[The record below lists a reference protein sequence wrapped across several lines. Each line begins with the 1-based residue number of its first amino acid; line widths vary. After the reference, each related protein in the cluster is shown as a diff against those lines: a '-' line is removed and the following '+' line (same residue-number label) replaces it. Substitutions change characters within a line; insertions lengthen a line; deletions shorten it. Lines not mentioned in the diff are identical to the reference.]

1 MKIFKLFFAGIVVAV
16 LLLSSCKKTANP
28 DVVKI
33 HLADEPDKL
42 QPYFAT
48 NAYARQVMRHVFYT
62 LMEYDPKTYAY
73 SPMMAK
79 AAPVIAVVDTG
90 KNLRSFTYELL
101 DEAVWDNGKP
111 VLASDYEFSLKLI
124 LNPKS
129 AASRWRPFFM
139 GIKDFNIDPA
149 NPKKFTIIAEND
161 LLVADAFGSI
171 YILPEYIYDPKGLM
185 KKFDVGVLAN
195 ATMAAELESKEPSL
209 QEFADFSSEVKFS
222 REAGS
227 VVGCGPYALT
237 KWETGQYILLKKK
250 ENWWGNSIQRN
261 LFAAAPEQL
270 FYKILKDDPATIAEI
285 KNGNLDIVGAIKPD
299 NFLQLKSDPAV
310 AANYNFLNPATLQ
323 YSYYVFNTKN
333 DKLADVKVRQA
344 LAHLVDIPTVISK
357 IMKGFAV
364 PVTGPILAANTY
376 ANKTLQPIAYDPEQ
390 AKKLLK
396 EAGWQDSNG
405 DGTLDKMLNG
415 KLTDLSI
422 QLLYAP
428 QGAGKDVTLMFQENC
443 RKVGIKLD
451 IVPKDI
457 AGTKAEVKK
466 RNFEMFLLASVSDL
480 SMPDLFQAWHTSSDS
495 PDGGNAS
502 GFGSPETD
510 KILEEIRDTNDE
522 NRRRDLYLLIQQKI
536 YEQQPYIFLVN
547 PVERL
552 VIHKKF
558 EPATTIKRT
567 GYGGY
572 VESACKLK

>member
-1 MKIFKLFFAGIVVAV
+1 MKRFRFLFAAIVAFV
-16 LLLSSCKKTANP
+16 LVLSSCKKSVSP

-42 QPYFAT
+42 HPYYAT
-48 NAYARQVMRHVFYT
+48 NAYARQVMRHLFYT
-62 LMEYDPKTYAY
+62 LMEYDPKTYVY
-73 SPMMAK
+73 SPMLAK
-79 AAPVIAVVDTG
+79 AAPVIATVDTG
-90 KNLRSFTYELL
+90 LNLRSYTYELL

-139 GIKDFNIDPA
+139 GIKQFKIDPA

-161 LLVADAFGSI
+161 LLITDAFGSI
-171 YILPEYIYDPKGLM
+171 YILPEYVYDPKGLM
-185 KKFDVGVLAN
+185 KKFDLSVLAN
-195 ATMAAELESKEPSL
+195 ASMAAELESKEPAI
-209 QEFADFSSEVKFS
+209 QEFADFSNDAKFS
-222 REAGS
+222 REVGS
-227 VVGCGPYALT
+227 VVGCGPYSLT

-261 LFAAAPEQL
+261 LFAAVPEQL
-270 FYKILKDDPATIAEI
+270 YYKILKDDAATIAEI
-285 KNGNLDIVGAIKPD
+285 KNQNLDIVGAIKPD
-299 NFLQLKSDPAV
+299 NFLQLKNDPAV
-310 AANYNFLNPATLQ
+310 SANYNFLNPATLQ

-333 DKLADVKVRQA
+333 EKLADLKVRQA
-344 LAHLVDIPTVISK
+344 LAHLLDIPTVINK
-357 IMKGFAV
+357 VMKGFAV
-364 PVTGPILAANTY
+364 PVTGPILPANTY
-376 ANKTLQPIAYDPEQ
+376 ANKGLKPISYDPEK
-390 AKKLLK
+390 AKKLLN
-396 EAGWQDSNG
+396 EAGWIDANG
-405 DGTLDKMLNG
+405 DGILEKSING
-415 KLTDLSI
+415 KQTDLSI

-443 RKVGIKLD
+443 RMAGVKLD

-480 SMPDLFQAWHTSSDS
+480 SMPDLFQAWHTSSDT
-495 PDGGNAS
+495 PEGGNSS
-502 GFGSPETD
+502 GFGTPETD

-522 NRRRDLYLLIQQKI
+522 KRRKELYLLMQEKI
-536 YEQQPYIFLVN
+536 YEQQPYIFIVN

-558 EPATTIKRT
+558 EPMTTIKRT